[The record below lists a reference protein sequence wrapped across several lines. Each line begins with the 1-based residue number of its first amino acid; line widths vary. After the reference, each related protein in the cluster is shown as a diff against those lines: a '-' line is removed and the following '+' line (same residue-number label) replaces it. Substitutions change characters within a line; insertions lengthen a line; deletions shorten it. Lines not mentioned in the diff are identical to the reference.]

1 MHFDQRTQAALR
13 EFGLD
18 AEDLADVS
26 ESIAD
31 AVAADARAIEA
42 FFSGLDAVY
51 SDMDLA
57 HSSAEFPEHGLEYV
71 DLYTHGADLRGYV
84 AFDGWGAYV
93 EDGRVL
99 SDSVVELTLGP
110 TVHDRV
116 RFAADRDAL

>member
-18 AEDLADVS
+18 TEEVAEISDSVVDR
-26 ESIAD
+26 
-31 AVAADARAIEA
+31 VAADAGRIEQ
-42 FFSGLDAVY
+42 FLSGLEPAY

-57 HSSAEFPEHGLEYV
+57 HSSAEFPEHDIESV

-93 EDGRVL
+93 EGGRVL
-99 SDSVVELTLGP
+99 SESVVELTLGP

-116 RFAADRDAL
+116 RFAAAPGAL

>member
-18 AEDLADVS
+18 TEEIAEISATVVDR
-26 ESIAD
+26 
-31 AVAADARAIEA
+31 VAADAEAIEG
-42 FFSGLDAVY
+42 FFSAVETVY

-84 AFDGWGAYV
+84 GFDGWGVPV
-93 EDGRVL
+93 EGGRVL
-99 SDSVVELTLGP
+99 SESVVELTLGP

-116 RFAADRDAL
+116 RFATTREAL

>member
-1 MHFDQRTQAALR
+1 MHFDQRTQTALR

-18 AEDLADVS
+18 TEAIAAIS
-26 ESIAD
+26 ESVVD
-31 AVAADARAIEA
+31 AVATDATAIER
-42 FFSGLDAVY
+42 FLSGLDTVH

-57 HSSAEFPEHGLEYV
+57 HSNAEFPEHGLEYV
-71 DLYTHGADLRGYV
+71 DLYTHGADLRGYI
-84 AFDGWGAYV
+84 AFDGWGVPV

-116 RFAADRDAL
+116 RFAADRDDL